1 MGKKTLW
8 CKIHYTYYDRAN
20 LELIHYTTKH
30 KLQS

>member
-20 LELIHYTTKH
+20 LELIPYITKR
-30 KLQS
+30 KLLS